1 MAVTIA
7 LGILTVLFLVMFIV
21 AFAKTEN
28 FLFVIGFLISGIITL
43 AGFISNLTAIEIN
56 NTIKRCDG
64 FVYVSGYYVDT
75 ATGLCFHGNYP
86 IDCNNIVR
94 ILPEDIRA
102 CIIKNRI
109 K

>member
-1 MAVTIA
+1 MGLPIV
-7 LGILTVLFLVMFIV
+7 LGVVGILLFMCFIV
-21 AFAKTEN
+21 AFVKSNSLTVTLVLFASSLTVLAC
-28 FLFVIGFLISGIITL
+28 FLS
-43 AGFISNLTAIEIN
+43 SLTAANVDE
-56 NTIKRCDG
+56 TIKRCSG
-64 FVYVSGYYVDT
+64 FVYANGYYVDT